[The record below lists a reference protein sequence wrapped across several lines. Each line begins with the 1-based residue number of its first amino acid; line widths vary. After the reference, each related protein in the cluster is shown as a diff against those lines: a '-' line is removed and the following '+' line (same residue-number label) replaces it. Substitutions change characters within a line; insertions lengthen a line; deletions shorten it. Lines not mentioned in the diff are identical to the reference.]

1 MQAIESAV
9 SCDSGNIS
17 ESRLIVIVFTG
28 AQRQKD
34 AIREMATGGGPFG
47 APPAYDD
54 DGDGDGDEYG
64 HSEPEPEP
72 EPVSD
77 TQ

>member
-1 MQAIESAV
+1 MV
-9 SCDSGNIS
+9 
-17 ESRLIVIVFTG
+17 TG

-34 AIREMATGGGPFG
+34 ALREMATGGGPFG

-54 DGDGDGDEYG
+54 DEDGDEYG
-64 HSEPEPEP
+64 AQSEPEP

-77 TQ
+77 RTCKRPDFTNWM